1 MKVTGRIIRYSLILF
16 VVLESLLLFHH
27 SVRLEIRI
35 SRRHHQPQLT
45 TLDRIV
51 TTTENSSREQNA
63 SLINHQLIITQ
74 SSPLVTLKYPS
85 QHCKDAPVGKV
96 AYIRTHKTGS
106 TTLTHIVNQYGLL
119 RNLSF
124 CLPKSGSLGRY
135 MIYNVTKAKPKMS
148 LLKPLNSS
156 SFNESFPRFSM
167 FTLHTLYDRQG
178 MEKVM
183 EPNSRYITSVRDPVK
198 QFRSAFV
205 YYGFENGFP
214 DEIKKEL
221 KSRPIAEKLKEWFR
235 NATSYQQTYKL
246 KNMRGEPR
254 YYYTRNSQIN
264 DLGYNMKYIDDKAK
278 ISKYI
283 SKLAREFDVVLIT
296 EHFDESL
303 LLMKKELCWD
313 IEDILYFPKNIRFK
327 KSEPLP
333 PEIQTSIREWN
344 FADLQLFEHFNRT
357 LWTKIRRHGP
367 SFETELIEFK
377 SYLKELGRRCGGEK
391 QVVLKIAR
399 PVERN
404 VTIDCHVLKCG
415 EGEMFEKLRKRQ
427 YRKQ

>member
-1 MKVTGRIIRYSLILF
+1 
-16 VVLESLLLFHH
+16 
-27 SVRLEIRI
+27 
-35 SRRHHQPQLT
+35 
-45 TLDRIV
+45 
-51 TTTENSSREQNA
+51 
-63 SLINHQLIITQ
+63 
-74 SSPLVTLKYPS
+74 
-85 QHCKDAPVGKV
+85 
-96 AYIRTHKTGS
+96 
-106 TTLTHIVNQYGLL
+106 
-119 RNLSF
+119 
-124 CLPKSGSLGRY
+124 
-135 MIYNVTKAKPKMS
+135 
-148 LLKPLNSS
+148 
-156 SFNESFPRFSM
+156 
-167 FTLHTLYDRQG
+167 
-178 MEKVM
+178 
-183 EPNSRYITSVRDPVK
+183 
-198 QFRSAFV
+198 
-205 YYGFENGFP
+205 
-214 DEIKKEL
+214 
-221 KSRPIAEKLKEWFR
+221 
-235 NATSYQQTYKL
+235 
-246 KNMRGEPR
+246 MRGEPR

-264 DLGYNMKYIDDKAK
+264 DLGYNMKYIEDKEK
-278 ISKYI
+278 LSKYI

-367 SFETELIEFK
+367 SFETELVEFK

-391 QVVLKIAR
+391 QFSLKIAT

-404 VTIDCHVLKCG
+404 VTIDCHVLRFG